1 MTDDR
6 PLTPAHD
13 TGGNPGSEGAHVDG
27 SSPSHRAVTSPFA
40 RTFAQLRIE
49 LILTLRR
56 GESVLLTF
64 AIPVLLLAF
73 FSKIDIVSVGQDR
86 VGFLFPGIIALA
98 VMSSAMV
105 SLAIAT
111 GFERST
117 MVLKRLGV
125 TPLRRS
131 ELLAAK
137 TGAIVAIEV
146 LQLVVLTAE
155 GFLLGW
161 RPHGVDLFA
170 LIGAI
175 VLGTVAF
182 AGLGLL
188 LAGTLPALTTLAA
201 ANGLY
206 LVLLL
211 IGGMIVPITK
221 FPHGLR
227 PVVRAL
233 PAGALSDACRG
244 ALGGGGVSGH
254 AWIVLIVW
262 AIIGPALAA
271 RLFRWQ

>member
-1 MTDDR
+1 MTDHHPESAPHDHEDTVLSEDT
-6 PLTPAHD
+6 PLD
-13 TGGNPGSEGAHVDG
+13 Q
-27 SSPSHRAVTSPFA
+27 PSTSARAVTSPFA
-40 RTFAQLRIE
+40 RTSAQLRIE
-49 LILTLRR
+49 LLLTLRR

-64 AIPVLLLAF
+64 AIPVLLLGF
-73 FSKIDIVSVGQDR
+73 FSKVDIVSVGQDR
-86 VGFLFPGIIALA
+86 VGFMFPGIIALA

-137 TGAIVAIEV
+137 TGAIVVIEV

-161 RPHGVDLFA
+161 RPHGVEPLA
-170 LIGAI
+170 LMGAI

-221 FPHGLR
+221 FPHALR
-227 PVVRAL
+227 PLVRAL

-244 ALGGGGVSGH
+244 ALGGGGVPGH
-254 AWIVLIVW
+254 AWIVLVVW
-262 AIIGPALAA
+262 AIITPALAA